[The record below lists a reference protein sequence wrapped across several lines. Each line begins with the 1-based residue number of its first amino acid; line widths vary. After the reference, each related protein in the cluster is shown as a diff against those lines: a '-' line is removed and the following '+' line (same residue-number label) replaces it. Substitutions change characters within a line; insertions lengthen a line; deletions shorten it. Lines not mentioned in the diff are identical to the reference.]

1 MPGLQTAIAIN
12 MLRLF
17 QACFW
22 RLVRILSWLRYRV
35 DVAGLEKLRSLRG
48 PTLVLP
54 NHPACIDPPLLL
66 SRLKLQGPI
75 RPVVSYK
82 MYRRALLY
90 PLMRLI
96 EALEVPD
103 LGVQSRDARGQTLA
117 MIEAV
122 VAGLQE
128 GGIT

>member
-1 MPGLQTAIAIN
+1 